1 MTLGN
6 RITALRSKHHMSQ
19 GDLAER
25 LNVSRQSVSK
35 WETDTSVPDLDKLIT
50 LSEIFGITLD
60 ELVKGPQ
67 TEEEI
72 STKTAENT
80 SHNTTENSI
89 HSNSGKYTDS
99 HAADISYTYHT
110 GTDSDTDTSQPSRV
124 SDTQRTIGFILITV
138 GLLGIILS
146 MIFTANLLLLMLL
159 LVLFG
164 IICLTIKRHAGL
176 VIGWIILLPAFFILP
191 WMTGITPLNLLYMF
205 GNLGDAKINLSMM
218 LAAIYWFCVL
228 ILLFITW
235 RTFRKKIHS

>member
-6 RITALRSKHHMSQ
+6 RITTLRNTHHMSQ

-67 TEEEI
+67 TEENVSNAKPE
-72 STKTAENT
+72 
-80 SHNTTENSI
+80 HTTE
-89 HSNSGKYTDS
+89 TDPTT
-99 HAADISYTYHT
+99 AGTT
-110 GTDSDTDTSQPSRV
+110 GTDCTYTAAGTTDTNYTHTAPAPAI

-138 GLLGIILS
+138 GLLGTVLGLVLTS
-146 MIFTANLLLLMLL
+146 NLLLLTLP

-164 IICLTIKRHAGL
+164 ILCLTIKRHAGL
-176 VIGWIILLPAFFILP
+176 VIGWIILIPGFFIIP
-191 WMTGITPLNLLYMF
+191 YMF
-205 GNLGDAKINLSMM
+205 GFTPLSILHMFRHLGNDLSYAFTNVSVI
-218 LAAIYWFCVL
+218 LALIYWICVL
-228 ILLFITW
+228 VMAILTW
-235 RTFRKKIHS
+235 RAIHKKKHA